1 MKIGTDEIT
10 KLYLG
15 SDEVSK
21 VYLGSD
27 EIYSGGSPSPSLLTE
42 L

>member
-27 EIYSGGSPSPSLLTE
+27 EIYDGGSPSPSLLTE